1 MTSCVCLN
9 ILWHLRT
16 KGDPFVPSDLSLT
29 GKSYFQDD
37 GKEPEP
43 QEDDPWAGL
52 PYTVD
57 LETGK
62 LICDILF
69 YLCVI
74 SYIYIIIQFKK
85 THLID

>member
-9 ILWHLRT
+9 ILWHFRT
-16 KGDPFVPSDLSLT
+16 KGDPFVRLDLSLI

-37 GKEPEP
+37 AKEPEP

-62 LICDILF
+62 LICDIFLS
-69 YLCVI
+69 LCH
-74 SYIYIIIQFKK
+74 FL
-85 THLID
+85 HLHNNSV